1 MRTPITSK
9 NHTQQ
14 ANEQDW
20 PCKYNAVGLS
30 LLPEEKIQ
38 RVLPSKESHRRLD
51 PLVHKIASPTAKSNP
66 GWSTRTFQ
74 EMTSSSHTIDHS
86 TNEPL
91 CLACF
96 GVTHYPLCDTAHH
109 LSSMGQFYIG
119 ISSVAPSTSLGRPL
133 LWSCLCLCQSYKPFT
148 PDVNTTNGLYI
159 TSWNSY
165 VATHRLDFRPSEY
178 LLH

>member
-1 MRTPITSK
+1 MHSLRSLGPRAHRTLCRRRIRPIRLLVNLHGSRPAMCVPLSQAKTARNKPTNQTGHASTIQSVVLCCRKKK
-9 NHTQQ
+9 N
-14 ANEQDW
+14 
-20 PCKYNAVGLS
+20 
-30 LLPEEKIQ
+30 Q
-38 RVLPSKESHRRLD
+38 RVVPSKESHRRLD
-51 PLVHKIASPTAKSNP
+51 PLVHKIASPTAKSSP

-119 ISSVAPSTSLGRPL
+119 ISSVAPSTSPGRPL
-133 LWSCLCLCQSYKPFT
+133 L
-148 PDVNTTNGLYI
+148 
-159 TSWNSY
+159 
-165 VATHRLDFRPSEY
+165 
-178 LLH
+178 